1 MSSMESSSATIRTAL
16 VTAIAPMA
24 WGSTYIVTERFL
36 PPDRPLFSAAVR
48 ALPVGL
54 VLLAWRKTLP
64 PPGYR
69 LKVLILGLANIGL
82 FFPLIFLSA
91 YNLPGGLA
99 STMQALSPL
108 AVMAMAFVALG
119 ERAGVLRVVGG
130 IIGVVGVALLVLRNP
145 GHIST
150 LGVVAAVASVVVSGV
165 GFILVKKWPAPVDML
180 TLVSWQLVVAGIFL
194 VPLALLV
201 EGPPP
206 ALDAQAIAGYVWVA
220 IMGTGVAYFVWFR
233 GLTRMPAG
241 AVALIGLIN
250 PVVGTLLGIAF
261 AGEIFGWTQ
270 ALGMVLVL
278 GGVLLGQR
286 KPRAAATPSPRTNE
300 PTGST
305 PVGTAGAD
313 ELDPAEAAAEAC

>member
-206 ALDAQAIAGYVWVA
+206 ALDAQAIAGYAWVA
-220 IMGTGVAYFVWFR
+220 IMGTGVAYFVWF
-233 GLTRMPAG
+233 
-241 AVALIGLIN
+241 
-250 PVVGTLLGIAF
+250 GIAF